1 VKVILTTSPLPKRLR
16 ITTFTDGRHRS
27 LHAGRLA
34 RLRVRM
40 REHNVAA
47 LVVSLLSNVRY
58 LTGFTGSHGIVV
70 VTLSDAW
77 FLTDTRYRM
86 QSAREVR
93 GFSRIITMHDP
104 WTTITARGLLDGCR
118 RVAFESEAVTY
129 AHYALFRKAADRAT
143 LVPSR
148 DLVEGLAIVK
158 DAEELA
164 SIGRAVEISDC
175 VFLEILPLLRP
186 GVSELEIAAEI
197 SYRQRCHGAEGDA
210 FEPIVASGSR
220 GALPHA
226 RASGKTVKSGELIT
240 LDFGCTVNGYCS
252 DLTRTIGMGRIE
264 RGRRQAYA
272 TILAAQRE
280 AIDVAR
286 AGMAASELDAV
297 ARTRIAA
304 DGLGRYFTHSLGHGL
319 GLRIHE
325 RPRVSHLSTEKL
337 QVGSVITIE
346 PGIYIPERYGVRIE
360 DDIVL
365 TSSGCSVLTTAPKE
379 LLIL

>member
-1 VKVILTTSPLPKRLR
+1 
-16 ITTFTDGRHRS
+16 
-27 LHAGRLA
+27 
-34 RLRVRM
+34 M
-40 REHNVAA
+40 REQNVAA

-58 LTGFTGSHGIVV
+58 LTGFTGSHGVAVI
-70 VTLSDAW
+70 TFSDAW
-77 FLTDTRYRM
+77 FLTDTRYRT

-93 GFSRIITMHDP
+93 GFSRIITMHDL
-104 WTTITARGLLDGCR
+104 WRTIASRKLLGGCR

-129 AHYALFRKAADRAT
+129 AQYLLFRGCVDRAI

-148 DLVEGLAIVK
+148 NLVEELAVVK

-164 SIGRAVEISDC
+164 CIGRAVEISDR

-186 GVSELEIAAEI
+186 GMSELEIAAEI

-220 GALPHA
+220 GASPHA
-226 RASGKTVKSGELIT
+226 RATAKAVRSGEFVT

-252 DLTRTIGMGRIE
+252 DLTRTVGIGRID
-264 RGRRQAYA
+264 RGRREAYA
-272 TILAAQRE
+272 TVLHAQRD
-280 AIDVAR
+280 AIEVAR
-286 AGMAASELDAV
+286 AGMVASELDAV

-304 DGLGRYFTHSLGHGL
+304 EGYGRFFGHSLGHGL

-325 RPRVSHLSTEKL
+325 RPRVSRLSTEL
-337 QVGSVITIE
+337 LHVGSVITIE

-360 DDIVL
+360 DDVVL
-365 TSSGCSVLTTAPKE
+365 TSSGCRVLTTAPKE

>member
-1 VKVILTTSPLPKRLR
+1 
-16 ITTFTDGRHRS
+16 
-27 LHAGRLA
+27 
-34 RLRVRM
+34 M

-58 LTGFTGSHGIVV
+58 LTGFTGSHGIAGI
-70 VTLSDAW
+70 TLSDSW
-77 FLTDTRYRM
+77 FLTDTRYRA

-93 GFSRIITMHDP
+93 GFRRVITTEDLWKTIASRK
-104 WTTITARGLLDGCR
+104 LLGGCR

-129 AHYALFRKAADRAT
+129 AQYALFRNAVGRTT

-148 DLVEGLAIVK
+148 NLV
-158 DAEELA
+158 EELA
-164 SIGRAVEISDC
+164 VVKDTEELLSIRRAVRITDQA
-175 VFLEILPLLRP
+175 FLEILPLLRP

-210 FEPIVASGSR
+210 FEPIVASGHR
-220 GALPHA
+220 GASPHA
-226 RASGKTVKSGELIT
+226 KASAKTIRSGEFVT

-252 DLTRTIGMGRIE
+252 DLTRTIGVGRIE
-264 RGRRQAYA
+264 RGRREAYA
-272 TILAAQRE
+272 TVLGAQRE
-280 AIDVAR
+280 AIDEAR
-286 AGMAASELDAV
+286 AGMAASDLDAV
-297 ARTRIAA
+297 ARRRIGA
-304 DGLGRYFTHSLGHGL
+304 DGFGRFFTHSLGHGL

-325 RPRVSHLSTEKL
+325 RPRVSRLSTEQL

-346 PGIYIPERYGVRIE
+346 PGIYVSERYGVRIE

-365 TSSGCSVLTTAPKE
+365 TSSGCTVLTAAPKE

>member
-1 VKVILTTSPLPKRLR
+1 
-16 ITTFTDGRHRS
+16 
-27 LHAGRLA
+27 
-34 RLRVRM
+34 M
-40 REHNVAA
+40 REQNVAA

-58 LTGFTGSHGIVV
+58 LTGFTGSHGVAVI
-70 VTLSDAW
+70 TSSDAW
-77 FLTDTRYRM
+77 FLTDTRYRT

-93 GFSRIITMHDP
+93 KFRRIITMHDL
-104 WTTITARGLLDGCR
+104 WKTIASRKLLGGCR

-129 AHYALFRKAADRAT
+129 AQYALFRNAVGRAT

-148 DLVEGLAIVK
+148 NLVEGLAVVK

-164 SIGRAVEISDC
+164 SISRAVEISDG

-210 FEPIVASGSR
+210 FEPIIASGSR
-220 GALPHA
+220 GASPHA
-226 RASGKTVKSGELIT
+226 RASAKRVKSGEFIT

-252 DLTRTIGMGRIE
+252 DLTRTVGMGRIG
-264 RGRRQAYA
+264 RGRREAYA
-272 TILAAQRE
+272 TVLGAQRE

-286 AGMAASELDAV
+286 AGMAASDLDAV
-297 ARTRIAA
+297 ARTRIVAG
-304 DGLGRYFTHSLGHGL
+304 GLGRFFTHSLGHGL

-325 RPRVSHLSTEKL
+325 RPRVSRLSTERL

-346 PGIYIPERYGVRIE
+346 PGIYVPERYGVRIE
-360 DDIVL
+360 DDVVL
-365 TSSGCSVLTTAPKE
+365 TSSGCTVLTTAPKE